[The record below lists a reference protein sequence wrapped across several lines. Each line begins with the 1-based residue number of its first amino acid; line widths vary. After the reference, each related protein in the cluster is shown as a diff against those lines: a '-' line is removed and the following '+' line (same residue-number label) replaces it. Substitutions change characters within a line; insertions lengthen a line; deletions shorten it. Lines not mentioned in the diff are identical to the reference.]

1 MKTMIEGKNI
11 VKSFGKDS
19 EKVKILNNLDINI
32 EEGQFVAIMGPSGS
46 GKSTIMYAI
55 SGMDT
60 IDSGNVLFDQ
70 EPINAM
76 GEVALADLRR
86 EKMGFIFQQPTF
98 LKNLSILDNIVLPSM
113 KEKNLSIDQL
123 IHRAEDLMRKVG
135 IAELKDRKINQVSG
149 GQLQRAGI
157 CRALMGQP
165 KVIFGDEPT
174 GALNSKAAQEI
185 LNILLKINEE
195 GTTIIVVTHDAKV
208 AAQSERILFVGDGH
222 LVDELYLGKYTN
234 QQLDRRMEL
243 VSETVIKTEI

>member
-60 IDSGNVLFDQ
+60 IESGNVLFDQ

-98 LKNLSILDNIVLPSM
+98 LKNLSILDNIILPSM
-113 KEKNLSIDQL
+113 KEKNLSINQL

>member
-1 MKTMIEGKNI
+1 MKTIIEGKNI

-234 QQLDRRMEL
+234 QQLDRRIEL

>member
-98 LKNLSILDNIVLPSM
+98 LKNLSILDNIILPSM
-113 KEKNLSIDQL
+113 KEKNLSINQL